1 MGRGQRIVLLYQL
14 EESKEQIKE
23 VAKKFQIQT
32 KTISQEMIGETMGNL
47 VGRKGFGATKN
58 KVEDETM
65 TEPMLVMDGLQGN
78 VLNSFLKA
86 LQEANQFVQLK
97 AIITPIN
104 LSWQFNKL
112 YHAISEEDKAMR
124 ADK

>member
-32 KTISQEMIGETMGNL
+32 KTISQEMIGETMGHL

-112 YHAISEEDKAMR
+112 YQAISEEDKAMR

>member
-14 EESKEQIKE
+14 EESREQIKE
-23 VAKKFQIQT
+23 IAKKFQIQT
-32 KTISQEMIGETMGNL
+32 KTISREMIGETMGHL
-47 VGRKGFGATKN
+47 VGRKGFGATKS
-58 KVEDETM
+58 KVEDDTM

-124 ADK
+124 AEK